1 MLEAVWLVL
10 RQGSKL
16 FMHFILDIPFHP
28 LSCILIG
35 GHTIDL
41 MEEVMTVFFP
51 KVWFLLAQ
59 VLSVITGVHDIQ
71 GLVLYGTK
79 VIF

>member
-1 MLEAVWLVL
+1 
-10 RQGSKL
+10 
-16 FMHFILDIPFHP
+16 MHFTLGVLFHP
-28 LSCILIG
+28 LSCILLG

-41 MEEVMTVFFP
+41 MEEVMTVLFP
-51 KVWFLLAQ
+51 QVWFLLAQ